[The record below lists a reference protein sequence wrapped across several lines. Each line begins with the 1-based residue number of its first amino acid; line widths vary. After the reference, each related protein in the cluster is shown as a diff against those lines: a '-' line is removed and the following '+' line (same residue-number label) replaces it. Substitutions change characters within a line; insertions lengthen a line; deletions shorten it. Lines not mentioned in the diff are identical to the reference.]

1 MGLIKKATRQGVDLD
16 LGCFF
21 LLKDGTRGILQS
33 FGDLHG
39 NLNRMP
45 YIELSADE
53 RTGNKQ
59 GDDEFLTING
69 SKWDQIEKVLVYT
82 YIYEGATDWSQ
93 ICPEIT
99 IDLRLEGEP
108 PLTVTPKLKT
118 KKMTVCALASLKNVK
133 DGIRITTHG
142 EYFTSQASMDRAFGF
157 GLEWEDGAKS

>member
-1 MGLIKKATRQGVDLD
+1 M
-16 LGCFF
+16 
-21 LLKDGTRGILQS
+21 
-33 FGDLHG
+33 
-39 NLNRMP
+39 
-45 YIELSADE
+45 
-53 RTGNKQ
+53 
-59 GDDEFLTING
+59 
-69 SKWDQIEKVLVYT
+69 YT